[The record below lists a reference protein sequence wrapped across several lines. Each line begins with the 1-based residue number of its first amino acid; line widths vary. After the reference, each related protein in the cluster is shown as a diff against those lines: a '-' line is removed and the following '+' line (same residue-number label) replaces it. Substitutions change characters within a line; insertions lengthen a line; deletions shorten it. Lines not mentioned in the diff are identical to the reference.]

1 MANALDLYEER
12 RKKTA
17 TAGNNAVAVA
27 QPKLVDG
34 AQMVNA
40 ARNIAGR
47 SATVQQRKAGLSS
60 LDVAKK
66 AIANQQKPT
75 TAGIGFSTPQTLPP
89 GPNYQKS
96 KLERS
101 VSSFLPRAATTGTV
115 QTDGK
120 YINRQLPYYTPAG
133 TTSQTYK
140 SQADALKDQ
149 IEEQKKTLRPYQA
162 TSSTMQAATL
172 GQKAQAN
179 PHGISLPTGQAAAK
193 PAAQEEQQKT
203 LDNLK
208 GELAQKQNAG
218 YSADYSEQWR
228 SVSRRAD
235 ADEVKEKLARMATLR
250 ASLGT
255 DYSQNVA
262 AMSEYQ
268 KIRND
273 LEQRGVNAEGLSDW
287 LRRNSDVWDAY
298 EQQEQAQKYAEEH
311 PIAASAKSIA
321 QVFDAGSGTV
331 AGLMQQG
338 QNDRSGEYRPL
349 NTYGEAFDTARERNA
364 IRATAAQAAADAVY
378 DLTGSEKLA
387 SAANFLYGTAMS
399 GFDSA
404 AVAAFGG
411 VTGLGGAASIIL
423 GSNSA
428 ADTMMDVVERG
439 GSTEQAV
446 GAGVLAGVA
455 ESLFEKVSIE
465 GLIDKFKT
473 VGKPSF
479 KSFVKNA
486 VLQGVTEASEETAT
500 EIANILSD
508 DMVMG
513 SLSNI
518 NQMRAQ
524 GMSEAQIFGELS
536 KQVGLAGLGGFLMGV
551 AGGGVSSVIN
561 QKTLSLRETR
571 ALNALAE
578 KLGVN
583 LKIDE
588 DIEGSN
594 GYYDAET
601 NTLHISRQAN
611 NATWVV
617 AAHEATHALKT
628 LNDADWQQLYEIANA
643 SLDEDARA
651 RLEYVLEET
660 GYEASQMQEE
670 VVAHYVQQCVTD
682 IKSFEQLVGVNRT
695 LAQKIVDVLDSIV
708 RKMTLQRNVGNGA
721 ETYLLGEVI
730 GDITPEQAQQTL
742 EQMKKALATGG
753 EATGEGTAQ
762 NSIKILPDGKRYVQ
776 ADRQVIDPN
785 SNMSAEQQVEA
796 YIRDK
801 IAQGG
806 SIVIPT
812 VDGDNITINADTAWK
827 MSEPAYT
834 ERNRKQQMTESEYE
848 VKANAAGHIDELVE
862 VSKATRRDVPNTK
875 DRSEKRVKA
884 QDGWDYRRAYFE
896 DADGKYYEIR
906 FSVAKDNPTHLA
918 YGMGKIKEASAQT
931 KNSRSG
937 SKARAEASN
946 TYYAQTSENVKGE
959 NKNSRKLNPYA
970 LWEMADWKDSGLPY
984 APGYEPT
991 TAPAAP
997 TSLASQLAG
1006 QEISNNQ
1013 AKAVLEDAASVAEM
1027 TEAGVDLSG
1036 TAAQRRAAVKEYV
1049 AGLEV
1054 QTDSTAA
1061 ADGAQATAEE
1071 TQQDAAQP
1079 TFGKN
1084 TVGAAETNPESY
1096 SHLQNEHG
1104 TVEPGE
1110 NPARV
1115 VDMPKKDAQGQTTS
1129 RFARTAAESSS
1140 MPNSMVDE
1148 WQQAVASGEFSHEV
1162 MTDKDATDSAERK
1175 LEKGWNWAMD
1185 EWNHVVEGE
1194 KVADKKDIALGQLL
1208 LANAMKDGDT
1218 ATAMRL
1224 CAELCAEATRAGQ
1237 NIQATQLLKKMTP
1250 EGQLYY
1256 LQKVVNN
1263 LNEDF
1268 RNRKGFEKIEIDPEL
1283 AQRLAQ
1289 ATTREQ
1295 MDAAVNQIK
1304 QNIADQTPVT
1314 WYDKWNAWRYLAML
1328 GNPTT
1333 QIRNV
1338 LGNALFYPVVKI
1350 KNAIAT
1356 GIEAIWKKTGRLP
1369 NATKAILRNT
1379 ESDKALKSF
1388 ARNDFANVVDII
1400 QGNGKY
1406 NDKDDIMGKRKIFS
1420 WKALEAYREGT
1431 GWAMDKGD
1439 ELFSRGH
1446 YTASLAEYMKANG
1459 LTPETITP
1467 AQLAEARAYAIK
1479 EAQKGT
1485 YRDASIVASLA
1496 NRAKRN
1502 LSQLANDKTKT
1513 FAERAAGR
1521 TGEILMEGFIPF
1533 TKTPVNIVKRGL
1545 EYSPAGLVQGVVNCV
1560 RSVATG
1566 KVDAATAI
1574 DQLASGLTGTV
1585 IMALGILFAK
1595 WGLISGGEGDD
1606 DRENRYKDML
1616 GEQDYALDLGA
1627 MAHVLG
1633 SKVGVDI
1640 DADSLGT
1647 YTIDWLAPE
1656 ALPFFV
1662 GVEVYNTMKNQ
1673 DEGISLENILSAVS
1687 QIGDPMIELSMLS
1700 SINSAFD
1707 SIKYS
1712 QGSALSTL
1720 PMDMATSY
1728 LSQAVPTVGGKLS
1741 RTFDGTSR
1749 QTYYDPNKKGV
1760 IKAADVFRQKAQ
1772 AKIPFAAALLPERVD
1787 LWGRT
1792 ERNTGGNFVGRLFYN
1807 MLSPGYYSSKNGA
1820 EVDSEL
1826 LRLAEATSDT
1836 NVFPSTADKTFKVS
1850 KETVRLNSQQYT
1862 TYAKNRGQTA
1872 FDILQEA
1879 MDSKLYKSM
1888 SDEEK
1893 AEFVKDVYE
1902 YATAK
1907 AKAEISE
1914 YTLKDRM
1921 LKIYKAEQQG
1931 ISPVKYLGITGQYD
1945 VDNGGTVT
1953 QDEVKTVL
1961 NDSNLSAEQ
1970 KAYMWKLQ
1978 YKDSKVPRFK

>member
-1 MANALDLYEER
+1 MANAFELYEER
-12 RKKTA
+12 KKKKA
-17 TAGNNAVAVA
+17 TAGNNAVAVT

-34 AQMVNA
+34 TQMLNA
-40 ARNIAGR
+40 AKNMAGR
-47 SATVQQRKAGLSS
+47 SAAVTQRKAGLSS

-66 AIANQQKPT
+66 AIASQKKAT
-75 TAGIGFSTPQTLPP
+75 TGGIGFSTPQALPYA
-89 GPNYQKS
+89 PNAQKS

-101 VSSFLPRAATTGTV
+101 VSSFLPRASATSSV

-120 YINRQLPYYTPAG
+120 YTARQLPYYTPAG

-140 SQADALKDQ
+140 SQAELLKDQ
-149 IEEQKKTLRPYQA
+149 ITQQQKTLRPYTA
-162 TSSTMQAATL
+162 TSGTIQAATL
-172 GQKAQAN
+172 GQQTQAA
-179 PHGISLPTGQAAAK
+179 PHGISLPTGQAATK
-193 PAAQEEQQKT
+193 PAAQEEQQKA
-203 LDNLK
+203 LDTLK

-218 YSADYSEQWR
+218 YTADYSEQWR
-228 SVSRRAD
+228 SVGRRAD

-262 AMSEYQ
+262 AMTEYQ
-268 KIRND
+268 QIRGD

-298 EQQEQAQKYAEEH
+298 EKQEQAQKYAEAH
-311 PIAASAKSIA
+311 PVAASAKSIA
-321 QVFDAGSGTV
+321 QVFDAGTGTI

-338 QNDRSGEYRPL
+338 QNDRTGEYRPL
-349 NTYGEAFDTARERNA
+349 NAYGEAFDTARERSTV
-364 IRATAAQAAADAVY
+364 RATAAQAAADAVY

-411 VTGLGGAASIIL
+411 VTGIGGASSIIL

-446 GAGVLAGVA
+446 SAGVLAGVA

-473 VGKPSF
+473 VGKPGF

-486 VLQGVTEASEETAT
+486 VLQGVSEASEETAT

-518 NQMRAQ
+518 NQMRAE
-524 GMSEAQIFGELS
+524 GKSEAEIFGELS

-551 AGGGVSSVIN
+551 VGGGGASVMN
-561 QKTLSLRETR
+561 QTTLSLRENR
-571 ALNALAE
+571 ALNVLSE

-583 LKIDE
+583 LQVDE

-594 GYYDAET
+594 GYYDAEN
-601 NTLHISRQAN
+601 NTLHISRNAN

-617 AAHEATHALKT
+617 AAHEATHALKAM
-628 LNDADWQQLYEIANA
+628 NNAEWQQLYELADAN
-643 SLDEDARA
+643 LNEDARA
-651 RLEYVLEET
+651 RLEYVLKET

-670 VVAHYVQQCVTD
+670 VVSHYVQQCVTD
-682 IKSFEQLVGVNRT
+682 IKSFERLVGVNRT
-695 LAQKIVDVLDSIV
+695 LAQKIVDALDSVV
-708 RKMTLQRNVGNGA
+708 RKLTLQRNVGSGE
-721 ETYLLGEVI
+721 ETALLGEVI

-742 EQMKKALATGG
+742 EQMKKALAAGG
-753 EATGEGTAQ
+753 EATGEGAVK
-762 NSIKILPDGKRYVQ
+762 SIKVLPDGKRYVK
-776 ADRQVIDPN
+776 ADRQVIAPN
-785 SNMSAEQQVEA
+785 SNVPATQQVEA

-801 IAQGG
+801 IAKGG

-812 VDGDNITINADTAWK
+812 IDGDNITINADTAWK

-834 ERNRKQQMTESEYE
+834 ERGVKYNLSEKDYLP
-848 VKANAAGHIDELVE
+848 KGHAAGHIDELLE
-862 VSKATRRDVPNTK
+862 VSAKTGQRTNTK
-875 DRSEKRVKA
+875 SRENKRIQA
-884 QDGWDYRRAYFE
+884 ADGWDYRTAYFMDE
-896 DADGKYYEIR
+896 DGLYYQIGL
-906 FSVAKDNPTHLA
+906 SIANNGDSKLA
-918 YGMGKIKEASAQT
+918 YGMGKMKDASLQT
-931 KNSRSG
+931 KNSRWG
-937 SKARAEASN
+937 SKAINEASKI
-946 TYYAQTSENVKGE
+946 YYAPNSENVKGE
-959 NKNSRKLNPYA
+959 NENSRKLNPDA
-970 LWEMADWKDSGLPY
+970 LQKMAEWKNSGLPY
-984 APGYEPT
+984 APGYVPKAAGT
-991 TAPAAP
+991 TAQRN
-997 TSLASQLAG
+997 T
-1006 QEISNNQ
+1006 
-1013 AKAVLEDAASVAEM
+1013 
-1027 TEAGVDLSG
+1027 G
-1036 TAAQRRAAVKEYV
+1036 TA
-1049 AGLEV
+1049 
-1054 QTDSTAA
+1054 
-1061 ADGAQATAEE
+1061 
-1071 TQQDAAQP
+1071 QQVPYASAYGQ
-1079 TFGKN
+1079 N
-1084 TVGAAETNPESY
+1084 TVGSAQVNPESY
-1096 SHLQNEHG
+1096 AHLQNEHG

-1110 NPARV
+1110 NPTRV

-1140 MPNSMVDE
+1140 MPDSMVDE
-1148 WQQAVASGEFSHEV
+1148 WQQAVASGEFSHAV
-1162 MTDKDATDSAERK
+1162 MTDREATNYAERK
-1175 LEKGWNWAMD
+1175 LSKGWDSAMD
-1185 EWNHVVEGE
+1185 DWNHVANGE

-1208 LANAMKDGDT
+1208 LANAMKDGD
-1218 ATAMRL
+1218 AETAMRL
-1224 CAELCAEATRAGQ
+1224 TAELCAEATRAGQ
-1237 NIQATQLLKKMTP
+1237 NIQAVRLLKKMTP

-1268 RNRKGFEKIEIDPEL
+1268 GNRKGFEKIEIDPQL
-1283 AQRLAQ
+1283 AKQLSE

-1295 MDAAVNQIK
+1295 MDAVVGQIK
-1304 QNIADQTPVT
+1304 QDIADQTPVT

-1338 LGNALFYPVVKI
+1338 LGNALFYPVVKA
-1350 KNAIAT
+1350 KNLIAT
-1356 GIEAIWKKTGRLP
+1356 GIEAAWKKSGRLP
-1369 NATKAILRNT
+1369 YATKAFLTNS
-1379 ESDKALKSF
+1379 EADKALRGY

-1406 NDKDDIMGKRKIFS
+1406 NDKDDIMGKRAIFGL
-1420 WKALEAYREGT
+1420 KPLEAYRKAT
-1431 GWAMDKGD
+1431 DWAMDKGD

-1467 AQLAEARAYAIK
+1467 EQLSEARAYAIK

-1485 YRDASIVASLA
+1485 YRDASVVANLI

-1502 LSQLANDKTKT
+1502 LSQLASNKNKS

-1533 TKTPVNIVKRGL
+1533 TKTPVNIVKRGI
-1545 EYSPAGLVQGVVNCV
+1545 EYSPVGLTQGIVNCV

-1574 DQLASGLTGTV
+1574 DQFASGLTGTA
-1585 IMALGILFAK
+1585 IMGLGMLFASM
-1595 WGLISGGEGDD
+1595 GLISGGEGDD
-1606 DRENRYKDML
+1606 DRENRYKGML

-1627 MAHVLG
+1627 IAHTIARAID
-1633 SKVGVDI
+1633 KDI
-1640 DADSLGT
+1640 DEDVLGT
-1647 YTIDWLAPE
+1647 YTIDWLAPQ

-1662 GVEVYNTMKNQ
+1662 GVELWNTTQNWG
-1673 DEGISLENILSAVS
+1673 EGISLENMLGAIS

-1712 QGSALSTL
+1712 QSSALTTL

-1728 LSQAVPTVGGKLS
+1728 LSQAVPTVGGKLA

-1772 AKIPFAAALLPERVD
+1772 AKIPGAAALLSERVD

-1792 ERNTGGNFVGRLFYN
+1792 EQNTGGNGLGRLFYN
-1807 MLSPGYYSSKNGA
+1807 MLSPGYYSSKNGTA
-1820 EVDSEL
+1820 VDSEL

-1836 NVFPSTADKTFKVS
+1836 NVFPSTADKTFKVGS
-1850 KETVRLNSQQYT
+1850 ETVRLNSQQYT
-1862 TYAKNRGQTA
+1862 TYAKTRGQTA

-1879 MDSKLYKSM
+1879 VSSKTYKSM
-1888 SDEEK
+1888 TNEEK

-1907 AKAEISE
+1907 AKAEVSD
-1914 YTLKDRM
+1914 YALKDNM

-1953 QDEVKTVL
+1953 QDEVKAVL

-1970 KAYMWKLQ
+1970 KAYMWQLQ
-1978 YKDSKVPRFK
+1978 YKNSKVPRFK

>member
-349 NTYGEAFDTARERNA
+349 NAYGEAFDTARERNA

-551 AGGGVSSVIN
+551 AGGGVASVGSALRQQTENRANATAEKWSGADLEPYTQEEMSKMRSLRNEFIGKDN
-561 QKTLSLRETR
+561 TLKEFIDRALKRTDSTFKRIYVGKVSEGLAEQIKAQTGNDISGYNVTISNDTIRKIIKDHGDSVKEPLRGQIPVTDDMIALIPQIIGQPDNITSGYDSADGKPSLIFEKDIGGYAVAVEYVSDKHHNLDTKTFYVKKRKPVTVSDAQGPRQKTPMANSDTASVQKIAQEQQNVNSQNLSNADIQQAEANVRQETTQPLFREP
-571 ALNALAE
+571 
-578 KLGVN
+578 
-583 LKIDE
+583 LKRNE
-588 DIEGSN
+588 RYNFE
-594 GYYDAET
+594 
-601 NTLHISRQAN
+601 
-611 NATWVV
+611 
-617 AAHEATHALKT
+617 
-628 LNDADWQQLYEIANA
+628 
-643 SLDEDARA
+643 
-651 RLEYVLEET
+651 
-660 GYEASQMQEE
+660 EASDHKDDTVPEGR
-670 VVAHYVQQCVTD
+670 VKRLV
-682 IKSFEQLVGVNRT
+682 EQVSDE
-695 LAQKIVDVLDSIV
+695 K
-708 RKMTLQRNVGNGA
+708 RK
-721 ETYLLGEVI
+721 
-730 GDITPEQAQQTL
+730 TL
-742 EQMKKALATGG
+742 EQWLNVAKQIGMMAA
-753 EATGEGTAQ
+753 E
-762 NSIKILPDGKRYVQ
+762 DGNDITSVVYSTWEELHPNRKERLNRQGQRYVEFTVVDWRNAIVDAALDTNPALGELLRWDSESGQ
-776 ADRQVIDPN
+776 YEDFESFWWGRP
-785 SNMSAEQQVEA
+785 NMSEREA
-796 YIRDK
+796 W
-801 IAQGG
+801 
-806 SIVIPT
+806 
-812 VDGDNITINADTAWK
+812 NAFTGVND
-827 MSEPAYT
+827 
-834 ERNRKQQMTESEYE
+834 
-848 VKANAAGHIDELVE
+848 
-862 VSKATRRDVPNTK
+862 
-875 DRSEKRVKA
+875 
-884 QDGWDYRRAYFE
+884 
-896 DADGKYYEIR
+896 
-906 FSVAKDNPTHLA
+906 
-918 YGMGKIKEASAQT
+918 
-931 KNSRSG
+931 
-937 SKARAEASN
+937 
-946 TYYAQTSENVKGE
+946 
-959 NKNSRKLNPYA
+959 
-970 LWEMADWKDSGLPY
+970 
-984 APGYEPT
+984 
-991 TAPAAP
+991 APAN
-997 TSLASQLAG
+997 L
-1006 QEISNNQ
+1006 
-1013 AKAVLEDAASVAEM
+1013 
-1027 TEAGVDLSG
+1027 
-1036 TAAQRRAAVKEYV
+1036 
-1049 AGLEV
+1049 
-1054 QTDSTAA
+1054 
-1061 ADGAQATAEE
+1061 
-1071 TQQDAAQP
+1071 
-1079 TFGKN
+1079 TFGQN

-1175 LEKGWNWAMD
+1175 LEKGWDWAMD

-1194 KVADKKDIALGQLL
+1194 RVADKKDIALGQLL

-1420 WKALEAYREGT
+1420 WKALEAYREGA

-1792 ERNTGGNFVGRLFYN
+1792 EQNTGGNFVGRLFYN
-1807 MLSPGYYSSKNGA
+1807 MLSPGYYSSKNGT

-1850 KETVRLNSQQYT
+1850 KETVRLNSQQYA